1 VSFEIDPHA
10 IADAHETE
18 HQHYALPD
26 FDGFSDLVMDYPEN
40 EVERI
45 TDADLHR
52 TYIDALT
59 DLHLLVDEY
68 RFEALLALT
77 LLRDY
82 VLKRDRGDAPTVKG
96 SGDEQFD
103 AMPWPAEVAV
113 VAKRYAVEPPNAAE
127 LFQRPHQQIAGG
139 RILSRWFA
147 AQMVDSALYRG
158 IAACDRLAILLRC
171 RAGLRVETTRR
182 GDRRQPSFGR
192 GSLNELDAAYQHRA
206 EWSHLRALAENEL
219 FDFVK
224 QERNGFT
231 HERRRPS
238 ELHGERAIVYRG
250 TGDEPEEIVPVMDA
264 QTHYALAPAFYN
276 EVLRPAVE
284 LTRTIVATSSS

>member
-1 VSFEIDPHA
+1 MPIEIDAQA
-10 IADAHETE
+10 IADAHEME
-18 HQHYALPD
+18 HQDYASPD
-26 FDGFSDLVMDYPEN
+26 YDGFSDLVMEYPEN
-40 EVERI
+40 ELQVI
-45 TDADLHR
+45 SDPDLHR

-59 DLHLLVDEY
+59 DLHLLIDEY

-77 LLRDY
+77 ILRDY
-82 VLKRDRGDAPTVKG
+82 VIKRDRGDAPTVKG
-96 SGDEQFD
+96 SGHEQFD
-103 AMPWPAEVAV
+103 AMPWPAEVVV

-127 LFQRPHQQIAGG
+127 LFEQPHQQIAGG

-171 RAGLRVETTRR
+171 RAELPVETSRR

-192 GSLNELDAAYQHRA
+192 GSLSELDAAYQDRA
-206 EWSHLRALAENEL
+206 EWSDLRALAENKL
-219 FDFVK
+219 FDFIK

-231 HERRRPS
+231 HQRRRPS
-238 ELHGERAIVYRG
+238 ELHGERAIIYRG
-250 TGDEPEEIVPVMDA
+250 TGDKPEEIVPAMDA

-284 LTRTIVATSSS
+284 LTRKIVVTSSS